1 MAKRI
6 IAIILAMCLGMSMG
20 LQAFAETTVET
31 ETETT
36 VEGEI
41 TTVVTTTT
49 ETTKEGDTTTVTIT
63 VETKK
68 DGVDENGAI
77 IDYDETKVNTTETV
91 ERPFNTVTTEKEVV
105 DGTEITEAPNN
116 DEIKINVMKD
126 SKVSEDLTGSSETK
140 EPETTGDLKSDNP
153 NNYNQTTVTT
163 EERNANVTVNEVSVS
178 SGIPVYIDENGNI
191 VGRADEGFYYYWSDI
206 YTVDGKSII
215 DKEVP
220 DTYWKTGGTYGYI
233 VDAEGNRTQ
242 VHNEGVCQRVVA
254 HDNGTTTD
262 RSDDFEVG
270 GLYCVDASTG
280 IEQDLKYRRAN
291 LEDADYYSED
301 DIAHLREIMTYG
313 YTWDDDTDSG
323 MTNLQAI
330 KDMIKDA
337 QENGSPEVKE
347 LLKDMD
353 VDNLTREQAATAT
366 GMAVWTFGNRF
377 ELEEGEYVEYVSRDG
392 NAQNK
397 ARIETLYKY
406 LCTLTIE
413 EPKETQIINEEKF
426 IDEFDMVIGG
436 MVENNEANKDEDDT
450 NDVYNVD
457 VKFSLV
463 VQPSAD
469 NDDLIVKVVDDKG
482 NVVKTARIAGEQK
495 ENEDFEYAKTETDEN
510 GNLYYVL
517 EGLELAENSNTN
529 FNLKLEGTQLLENGV
544 YIFESQKLSKEERID
559 QTIQLWKDYGE
570 LEYALADLGSME
582 AVREYI
588 GKNYVDGIYESQNFI
603 GKYQGEAEIGVSMK
617 IDLSFNVE
625 EGTVTTVREWHFDS
639 DPIVENP
646 RDPEDPEDPRD
657 PYEPTVIDDDP
668 TPLAP
673 NPPAEQYDVPE
684 TETIVDE
691 EVPLADVPGLGDD
704 SAIWMLVAAFAVFS
718 LVVITAPAKKRE
730 D

>member
-68 DGVDENGAI
+68 DGIDENGATV
-77 IDYDETKVNTTETV
+77 DYDEKKVTTTETV

-126 SKVSEDLTGSSETK
+126 SKVSEELTGSSETK

-163 EERNANVTVNEVSVS
+163 EERKADVTVNEVSVS

-215 DKEVP
+215 DKEVS
-220 DTYWKTGGTYGYI
+220 DVYWKTGGTYGYI
-233 VDAEGNRTQ
+233 VDAEGNKTQ

-280 IEQDLKYRRAN
+280 IKQDLKYRRAN
-291 LEDADYYSED
+291 LEDADYYSAD
-301 DIAHLREIMTYG
+301 DIAHLRAIMTYG

-353 VDNLTREQAATAT
+353 VDNRTREQAATAT

-377 ELEEGEYVEYVSRDG
+377 EL
-392 NAQNK
+392 
-397 ARIETLYKY
+397 
-406 LCTLTIE
+406 
-413 EPKETQIINEEKF
+413 
-426 IDEFDMVIGG
+426 
-436 MVENNEANKDEDDT
+436 
-450 NDVYNVD
+450 
-457 VKFSLV
+457 
-463 VQPSAD
+463 
-469 NDDLIVKVVDDKG
+469 
-482 NVVKTARIAGEQK
+482 
-495 ENEDFEYAKTETDEN
+495 
-510 GNLYYVL
+510 
-517 EGLELAENSNTN
+517 
-529 FNLKLEGTQLLENGV
+529 
-544 YIFESQKLSKEERID
+544 
-559 QTIQLWKDYGE
+559 
-570 LEYALADLGSME
+570 
-582 AVREYI
+582 
-588 GKNYVDGIYESQNFI
+588 
-603 GKYQGEAEIGVSMK
+603 
-617 IDLSFNVE
+617 
-625 EGTVTTVREWHFDS
+625 
-639 DPIVENP
+639 
-646 RDPEDPEDPRD
+646 
-657 PYEPTVIDDDP
+657 
-668 TPLAP
+668 
-673 NPPAEQYDVPE
+673 
-684 TETIVDE
+684 
-691 EVPLADVPGLGDD
+691 
-704 SAIWMLVAAFAVFS
+704 
-718 LVVITAPAKKRE
+718 
-730 D
+730 

>member
-20 LQAFAETTVET
+20 LQAFAETTVVES
-31 ETETT
+31 EPEIT
-36 VEGEI
+36 VEGGI
-41 TTVVTTTT
+41 TTVVKTTT

-68 DGVDENGAI
+68 DGVDENGATV
-77 IDYDETKVNTTETV
+77 DYDEKKVTTTETV

-301 DIAHLREIMTYG
+301 DIAHLRAIMTYG

-323 MTNLQAI
+323 MTNLQVI

-510 GNLYYVL
+510 GNIYYVL

-588 GKNYVDGIYESQNFI
+588 GKKYDDDADGIYESQNFI

-625 EGTVTTVREWHFDS
+625 EGTVTTVRE
-639 DPIVENP
+639 
-646 RDPEDPEDPRD
+646 
-657 PYEPTVIDDDP
+657 
-668 TPLAP
+668 
-673 NPPAEQYDVPE
+673 
-684 TETIVDE
+684 
-691 EVPLADVPGLGDD
+691 
-704 SAIWMLVAAFAVFS
+704 
-718 LVVITAPAKKRE
+718 
-730 D
+730 